1 MLPDSGISTRYL
13 TPKIISL
20 LWIGDETLGFSVRKA
35 FSFVPRRCVNSSIS
49 SSSLLEDVDPSED
62 EDSLC
67 RVLAF
72 ASIADRVSWAS
83 SLLSA
88 LFFGSEK
95 LAILSNN
102 LFLAIEG
109 GTTDGRF
116 VIPHANVRV
125 TNAQ

>member
-1 MLPDSGISTRYL
+1 M
-13 TPKIISL
+13 
-20 LWIGDETLGFSVRKA
+20 
-35 FSFVPRRCVNSSIS
+35 
-49 SSSLLEDVDPSED
+49 DPSED

-67 RVLAF
+67 RVLTF
-72 ASIADRVSWAS
+72 ASVADRVSWAS

-116 VIPHANVRV
+116 VIPHANVECHSAYNSLMQYKNEGNNNNNKREKK
-125 TNAQ
+125 TS

>member
-1 MLPDSGISTRYL
+1 MYL
-13 TPKIISL
+13 DAASIH
-20 LWIGDETLGFSVRKA
+20 
-35 FSFVPRRCVNSSIS
+35 SIS
-49 SSSLLEDVDPSED
+49 SSSLLEDDPSED

-67 RVLAF
+67 RVFAF

-116 VIPHANVRV
+116 VIPHANVECHSAYI
-125 TNAQ
+125 NQPHDDDAIIKNEGKKYNKKSNKDEE